1 MRVLLVSGLT
11 GLIIGFVAQRSRFCL
26 IGGVRD
32 YMIVR
37 DTYLLK
43 GLYSLL
49 LTAAALFFLFSLS
62 GRFEE
67 NMPNYPQ
74 FMAGTSSSEQAYST
88 CACTDSAKF
97 VTQTEDGVKVDF
109 SAIKADHLMLATLG
123 GAFVIGLVSVLIGG
137 CPLRQHVKAASGNKS
152 ALVYLL
158 GFYAAVAIYQLLL
171 VEPVTK
177 FFSEG

>member
-1 MRVLLVSGLT
+1 MKVLLVSGLV
-11 GLIIGFVAQRSRFCL
+11 GLIIGFAAQRSRFCL

-37 DTYLLK
+37 DKYLLK
-43 GLYSLL
+43 GLYSLII
-49 LTAAALFFLFSLS
+49 TAALLFFLF
-62 GRFEE
+62 GTTGKFKD

-97 VTQTEDGVKVDF
+97 VVKTESGVKVDF
-109 SAIKADHLMLATLG
+109 SAIKMDHLMIATLC
-123 GAFVIGLVSVLIGG
+123 GAFLIGLVSVLIGG

-158 GFYAAVAIYQLLL
+158 GFYAAVAIYQFWL
-171 VEPVTK
+171 VAPVTK